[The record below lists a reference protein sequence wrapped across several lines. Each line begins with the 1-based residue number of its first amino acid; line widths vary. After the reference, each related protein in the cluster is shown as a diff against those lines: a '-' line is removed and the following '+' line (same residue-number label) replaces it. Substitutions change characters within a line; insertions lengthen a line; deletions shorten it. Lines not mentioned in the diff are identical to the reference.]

1 MHRISQKKAARLEQK
16 EPLRRHK
23 TKPLYKRMEEKFQQ
37 DVEMPELERR
47 KRELANRRN
56 MYARV
61 PYEEILEH

>member
-1 MHRISQKKAARLEQK
+1 
-16 EPLRRHK
+16 
-23 TKPLYKRMEEKFQQ
+23 MEEKFQQ

-61 PYEEILEH
+61 PYEEIVEH